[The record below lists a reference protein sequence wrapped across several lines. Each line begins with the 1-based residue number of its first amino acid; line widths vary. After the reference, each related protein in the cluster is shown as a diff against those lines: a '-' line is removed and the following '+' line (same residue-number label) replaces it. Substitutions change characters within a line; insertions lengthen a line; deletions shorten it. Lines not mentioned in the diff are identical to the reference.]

1 MKISFKSKLE
11 KYGEKGDKTAW
22 TYFVIPS
29 KLADKIKKG
38 VKKSYRVKGF
48 LDAHQIKQVSILP
61 DGNGNFFMPFNAS
74 MRKATGK
81 KQGDIIEVT
90 IEADDTEIP
99 VSEELLICLE
109 DEPTAKAVFECLPAS
124 HKSYYSNWIKA
135 AKTDATKT
143 KRIAIVING
152 LARNMNFGA
161 MLREQRNLKIG

>member
-1 MKISFKSKLE
+1 
-11 KYGEKGDKTAW
+11 
-22 TYFVIPS
+22 
-29 KLADKIKKG
+29 
-38 VKKSYRVKGF
+38 
-48 LDAHQIKQVSILP
+48 
-61 DGNGNFFMPFNAS
+61 

-135 AKTDATKT
+135 AKTNWIKAAKTDATKT